1 MTNLFTHVPIRAVV
15 FWGTVAAV
23 LCLGCGPTLQVRT
36 DYDHTVAFTRY
47 QTFAIGEA
55 KVLEKG
61 AVTENSFVKDR
72 IDNAIKQAMLG
83 RGLSQGATNADLM
96 VKYAA
101 GARTVRELETAGVPP
116 MVGPMWGPYPQD
128 FWVSEHPEG
137 TLIID
142 LTDGKSG
149 KLLWRAHIVAQG
161 TGLNDPGFIQKAV
174 NKAFESYPPA
184 AQPAK

>member
-1 MTNLFTHVPIRAVV
+1 MSGIVTRALVV
-15 FWGTVAAV
+15 LGLIVLV

-36 DYDHTVAFTRY
+36 DYDHTVGFTQYR
-47 QTFAIGEA
+47 TFALGES

-61 AVTENSFVKDR
+61 AIAENSFVKDR
-72 IDNAIKQAMLG
+72 IDRAIEQALTA
-83 RGLSQGATNADLM
+83 RGLALAAAEADLV

-128 FWVSEHPEG
+128 FWVTEHPEG

-142 LTDGKSG
+142 LTDRKTA
-149 KLLWRAHIVAQG
+149 KLLWRANIVAQG
-161 TGLNDPGFIQKAV
+161 SGMTDAAFIQKAV
-174 NKAFESYPPA
+174 TRAFATYPP
-184 AQPAK
+184 PAK